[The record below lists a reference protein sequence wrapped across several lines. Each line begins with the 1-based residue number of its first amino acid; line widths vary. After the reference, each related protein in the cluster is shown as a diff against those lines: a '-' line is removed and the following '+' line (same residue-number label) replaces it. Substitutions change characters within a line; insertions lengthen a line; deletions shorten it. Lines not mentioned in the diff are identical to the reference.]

1 VKATDY
7 PGMYQDAEAASSR
20 AEKQYFYAVLATVVL
35 LMVSA
40 LTSLVEFARPW
51 SSFLQAGALLGS
63 LAITIYRAQQEPQK
77 LWYDMRA
84 LAEAVKSLAW
94 RFMMRAKPYDLNE
107 ATARTSFVSDLG
119 ELVRADLLA
128 GHALALS
135 GGDQISS
142 FMADV
147 RKQEIHERKGVY
159 GLNRIRDQLE
169 WYGSKVQSNNRLA
182 QRWFIALVAFQFMAI
197 AAALARLAFPVGPDW
212 PVGIFSAAAIAVMA
226 WMQAKRFRD
235 VASSLNFRFCKLDW
249 RTCQLTRS
257 YRHSCLTLKTSCP
270 ENIMPRSAISSA
282 TQTAP
287 LWPVRLKSVRI

>member
-1 VKATDY
+1 
-7 PGMYQDAEAASSR
+7 MYQDAEAASSR

-94 RFMMRAKPYDLNE
+94 RFMMRAKPYDVDE

-235 VASSLNFRFCKLDW
+235 VASSYSLAFHELSFLQARLANMSTDQELSAFVLDA
-249 RTCQLTRS
+249 
-257 YRHSCLTLKTSCP
+257 
-270 ENIMPRSAISSA
+270 ENIMSREHHA
-282 TQTAP
+282 T
-287 LWPVRLKSVRI
+287 LGHK